1 MKREISLWQLG
12 GFGITAVGGT
22 LLHFLYDWTGEALL
36 CAPFSGVNESIW
48 EHMKLLYFPMAAFAI
63 PERYAFPEREN
74 FWPAKLC
81 GMAAGLLFIPITFYT
96 YNGAVGKSPDW
107 LNIGIYF
114 AAAALAFLAE
124 TRLFRKDALTLRRP
138 WIAAAA
144 LALIGALFVIFT
156 FVPPKIPLFRDP
168 LTGGYGRNI

>member
-12 GFGITAVGGT
+12 GFGITAAGGT
-22 LLHFLYDWTGEALL
+22 LLHFLYDGTGEALL

-114 AAAALAFLAE
+114 AAAALAFLLE

-138 WIAAAA
+138 WVAAAA

-168 LTGGYGRNI
+168 LTGGYGRIR